1 MGFPSAGVEVPLG
14 LRNGEVRAFSAT
26 DCRSQ
31 PLTGLPATPSLGGNH
46 ALVVRDTLAG
56 LDAFVASSDVATLW
70 KTTLNGASWNTPQVV
85 ASPPGQARNLF
96 FTTNGQD
103 VGGAASNNIF
113 TYAATAFTSVA
124 NTASTNSGPVS
135 VGGNGT
141 FMLWGTLQ
149 GNLVRATYAGSSGFT
164 AGPSVSLVSSVSTAT
179 TTPIIGGRG
188 IVYVLANNGQLFVRN
203 AGNLMGGWE
212 SDIPPG
218 VTAVSQPALDV
229 YRNSAGVKDCT
240 KQLGVFYSLTRTAG
254 GPSGTAT
261 LRALFVDSDG
271 LDRTAPWPK
280 YQRDNAN
287 TGNATTDISFWTC
300 N

>member
-1 MGFPSAGVEVPLG
+1 
-14 LRNGEVRAFSAT
+14 
-26 DCRSQ
+26 
-31 PLTGLPATPSLGGNH
+31 
-46 ALVVRDTLAG
+46 
-56 LDAFVASSDVATLW
+56 VASSDVSTLW
-70 KTTLNGASWNTPQVV
+70 KTTLTGPSWSTPPLS
-85 ASPPGQARNLF
+85 ATPPGRARNLF
-96 FTTNGQD
+96 FTSSGQD
-103 VGGAASNNIF
+103 VGGGSSNTGSIF
-113 TYAATAFTSVA
+113 TYASAGLMTVSSTTS
-124 NTASTNSGPVS
+124 TDSGPVA

-141 FMLWGTLQ
+141 FMVWGTLQ

-188 IVYVLANNGQLFVRN
+188 IVYVLANNGQLFVRS